1 MVSCNGGIWIPAT
14 TSVMVYNHNLC
25 NCVLTTHPW
34 EKKETSWIKL
44 CPKTKLVQNLIEL
57 VHLIPWVKYYFG
69 PQILPKIGFSSL
81 NFKKLI
87 FRL

>member
-1 MVSCNGGIWIPAT
+1 MGKEGNKLDQ
-14 TSVMVYNHNLC
+14 VM
-25 NCVLTTHPW
+25 
-34 EKKETSWIKL
+34 
-44 CPKTKLVQNLIEL
+44 PKTKLFQNLIEL